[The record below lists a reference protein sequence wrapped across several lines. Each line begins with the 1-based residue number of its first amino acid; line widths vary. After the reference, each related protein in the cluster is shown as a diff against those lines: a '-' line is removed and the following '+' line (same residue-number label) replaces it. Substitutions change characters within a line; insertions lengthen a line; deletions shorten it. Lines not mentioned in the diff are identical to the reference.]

1 MKYDVLTTKQEI
13 ELSKE
18 KMNASEKQCKKFN
31 VSTRRGIESIYD
43 SYFHKFLRR
52 IAPVIFHLKNISHHS
67 KVLSEKTTGYYSQY
81 RFFHLFKRIIQIQPK
96 LIVEYGSGASTA
108 FIAEVLRYMKNTDQE
123 VGKIISFEQSEKYYD
138 LVQSNF
144 PEELREYAEIKLA
157 PVQYKRYGDF
167 RGLSYKIDKYPS
179 SVDLAYIDAPTRTR
193 GDSNTQEFWLMSDI
207 IELINNGCDLKFA
220 LTDKRFVN
228 YLAYK
233 KLLGHKYYIKLVKKY
248 RSIEIQK
255 KSV

>member
-1 MKYDVLTTKQEI
+1 MTGCMTAEPTHPPPRPRRWTNLCQKHGVKILTCIAAAK
-13 ELSKE
+13 
-18 KMNASEKQCKKFN
+18 
-31 VSTRRGIESIYD
+31 RRGIND
-43 SYFHKFLRR
+43 D
-52 IAPVIFHLKNISHHS
+52 
-67 KVLSEKTTGYYSQY
+67 VLIET
-81 RFFHLFKRIIQIQPK
+81 
-96 LIVEYGSGASTA
+96 E
-108 FIAEVLRYMKNTDQE
+108 
-123 VGKIISFEQSEKYYD
+123 EKYYD